1 MRITTDLAG
10 YLGNQITAV
19 SRGGLPII
27 AWKISLFVQLI
38 LAVPIVLLVRLLRP
52 LWLVRFRPLSN
63 RMGQFVG
70 STELYLCQRDLGM
83 HDGRILDLFYFLRT
97 IPNRFVKK
105 KWQQQLH
112 VYFFVYALDRMNKM
126 IPGGRK
132 HIIPMPEV
140 RDLDGLMEKTE
151 IHFTFTQE
159 EEEKGQALLRKY
171 GVPEGAPLI
180 CFQARDPSYLLERS
194 GLPGFYDYHD
204 YRDSDIT
211 TYLMAADRLTE
222 LGYYAL
228 RMGAIVDRDA
238 RSANPNVIDYSTF
251 HRNEFMDIYLSA
263 RCSFYLVDTAG
274 MSAVAATFRRPLA
287 FVNYAPLENVQ
298 TWREET
304 LTILKKHWLRH
315 EERYMTFREIL
326 ESGAGLFFA
335 VAKFQEMGIDLH
347 DNTPEEIAAVA
358 LEMEARTSGTWET
371 TQEDEDL
378 QRRFWS
384 LFKPSDWNREFRSRI
399 GSQFLRENPYLLD

>member
-1 MRITTDLAG
+1 
-10 YLGNQITAV
+10 
-19 SRGGLPII
+19 
-27 AWKISLFVQLI
+27 
-38 LAVPIVLLVRLLRP
+38 
-52 LWLVRFRPLSN
+52 
-63 RMGQFVG
+63 
-70 STELYLCQRDLGM
+70 M

-97 IPNRFVKK
+97 IPNKFVKT

-112 VYFFVYALDRMNKM
+112 VYSFVYALDRMNKM
-126 IPGGRK
+126 IPGGGK

-140 RDLDGLMEKTE
+140 RDLNGHMEKTE

-159 EEEKGQALLRKY
+159 EEERGQALLREY
-171 GVPEGAPLI
+171 GVPEGTPFI

-204 YRDSDIT
+204 YRDSDINS
-211 TYLMAADRLTE
+211 YLMAADKLTE

-228 RMGAIVDRDA
+228 RMGAIVNCDA
-238 RSANPNVIDYSTF
+238 KSPNPNIIDYSTF
-251 HRNEFMDIYLSA
+251 HRNEFMDVYLSA

-274 MSAVAATFRRPLA
+274 MCAVTAAFRRPLA
-287 FVNYAPLENVQ
+287 FVNYAPLENIQ

-304 LTILKKHWLRH
+304 LTIPKKHWLRN

-326 ESGAGLFFA
+326 DSGAGLFFT

-358 LEMEARTSGTWET
+358 LEMEARTRGTWET
-371 TQEDEDL
+371 TAEDEDL

-384 LFKPSDWNREFRSRI
+384 LFKPSYWNKEFRSRI
-399 GSQFLRENPYLLD
+399 GTQFLRENQQLLD